1 MYTTIQFLHSYWGYL
16 TLLIIILATL
26 NSLMGIASRRGFG
39 DKDGRIS
46 VFALIVT
53 HIQAILGLI
62 LYFVSPN
69 ALKAI
74 QTNGMAEVMKDSLM
88 RLFSVEHP
96 LIMLLAVVLITV
108 GYTKHKKKQT
118 SKSKFKT
125 IAIFYTIGLLLVL
138 SRIPWAQWFD

>member
-16 TLLIIILATL
+16 ALLIIVLATL
-26 NSLMGIASRRGFG
+26 NSFMGIASKRGFG

-46 VFALIVT
+46 VFALIVM
-53 HIQAILGLI
+53 HIQVIIGII

-74 QTNGMAEVMKDSLM
+74 QTNGMGEVMKDSIL

-96 LIMLLAVVLITV
+96 MIMLLAVILITI

-118 SKSKFKT
+118 SKTKFKT
-125 IAIFYTIGLLLVL
+125 IAIFYTIG
-138 SRIPWAQWFD
+138 

>member
-16 TLLIIILATL
+16 TLLIIVLATL
-26 NSLMGIASRRGFG
+26 NSFMGIASKRGFA

-53 HIQAILGLI
+53 HIQVIIGIILF
-62 LYFVSPN
+62 FVSPN

-74 QTNGMAEVMKDSLM
+74 QTNGMGEVMKDSLL
-88 RLFSVEHP
+88 RLFTVEHP
-96 LIMLLAVVLITV
+96 LIMLIAVILITI
-108 GYTKHKKKQT
+108 GYSRHKKKQT
-118 SKSKFKT
+118 SKTKFKT
-125 IAIFYTIGLLLVL
+125 IAIFYTIALILVL

>member
-16 TLLIIILATL
+16 TLLIIILATV
-26 NSLMGIASRRGFG
+26 NSILGISSNRGFG

-53 HIQAILGLI
+53 HIQVIMGII

-69 ALKAI
+69 AIKAI
-74 QTNGMAEVMKDSLM
+74 QTNGMGEVMKDSLL

-96 LIMLLAVVLITV
+96 LIMLLAVVLITI
-108 GYTKHKKKQT
+108 GYSKHKTKQT
-118 SKSKFKT
+118 SKSKFKS
-125 IAIFYTIGLLLVL
+125 IAIFYTLGLILVL

>member
-16 TLLIIILATL
+16 ALLIIVLATL
-26 NSLMGIASRRGFG
+26 NSFMGIASKRGFG

-46 VFALIVT
+46 VFALIVM
-53 HIQAILGLI
+53 HIQVIIGII

-74 QTNGMAEVMKDSLM
+74 QTNGMGEVMKDSLL
-88 RLFSVEHP
+88 RLFTVEHP
-96 LIMLLAVVLITV
+96 LIMLLAVVLITI
-108 GYTKHKKKQT
+108 GYSKHKKKQT
-118 SKSKFKT
+118 SKAKFKT
-125 IAIFYTIGLLLVL
+125 IAIFYTIGLVLVL

>member
-1 MYTTIQFLHSYWGYL
+1 L
-16 TLLIIILATL
+16 TLLIIILATV
-26 NSLMGIASRRGFG
+26 NSILGISSNRGFG

-53 HIQAILGLI
+53 HIQVIMGII

-69 ALKAI
+69 AIKAI
-74 QTNGMAEVMKDSLM
+74 QTNGMGEVMKDSLL

-96 LIMLLAVVLITV
+96 LIMLLAVVLITI
-108 GYTKHKKKQT
+108 GYSKHKTKQT
-118 SKSKFKT
+118 SKSKFKS
-125 IAIFYTIGLLLVL
+125 IAIFYTLGLILVL

>member
-16 TLLIIILATL
+16 TLLIIILATI
-26 NSLMGIASRRGFG
+26 NSFMGLSSRRGFG
-39 DKDGRIS
+39 DKDSRIS

-53 HIQAILGLI
+53 HIQVIIGII

-74 QTNGMAEVMKDSLM
+74 QTNGMGEVMKDSIL

-96 LIMLLAVVLITV
+96 MIMLLAVILITI
-108 GYTKHKKKQT
+108 GYTRHKKKQT
-118 SKSKFKT
+118 SKTKFKT
-125 IAIFYTIGLLLVL
+125 IAIFYTIGLILVL

>member
-16 TLLIIILATL
+16 TLLIIVLATL
-26 NSLMGIASRRGFG
+26 NSFMGIASKRGFG

-53 HIQAILGLI
+53 HIQVIIGII

-69 ALKAI
+69 ALSAI
-74 QTNGMAEVMKDSLM
+74 QTNGMGEVMKDSLL
-88 RLFSVEHP
+88 RLFTVEHP
-96 LIMLLAVVLITV
+96 LIMLIAVILITI
-108 GYTKHKKKQT
+108 GYSRHKKKQT
-118 SKSKFKT
+118 NKTKFKT
-125 IAIFYTIGLLLVL
+125 IAIFYTIALILIL